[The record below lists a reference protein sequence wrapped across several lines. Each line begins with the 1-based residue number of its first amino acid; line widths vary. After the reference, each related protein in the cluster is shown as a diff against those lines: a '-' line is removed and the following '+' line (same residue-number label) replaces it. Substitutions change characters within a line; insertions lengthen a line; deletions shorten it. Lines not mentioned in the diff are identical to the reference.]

1 LSEASFF
8 LRDPIKEVSFLFWFK
23 VIKSFFSHMS
33 LSKAERALAFKAI
46 ILLRKPQK
54 AKGTL
59 LPIERVGKATIFI
72 FLLHLTTI

>member
-1 LSEASFF
+1 LSEAIFF

-23 VIKSFFSHMS
+23 VIKYFFSHMS
-33 LSKAERALAFKAI
+33 LSKAEGALAFKAI

-54 AKGTL
+54 AKCTL